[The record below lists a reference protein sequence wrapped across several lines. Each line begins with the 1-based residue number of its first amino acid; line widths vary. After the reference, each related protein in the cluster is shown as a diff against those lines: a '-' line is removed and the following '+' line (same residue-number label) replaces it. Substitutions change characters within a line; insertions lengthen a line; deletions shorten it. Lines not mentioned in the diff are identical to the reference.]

1 MAINNSM
8 PGWLDEFLNNF
19 AKTTKKET
27 TAEINVQT
35 LPKVVWNDSTFYVSL
50 DEAARTADVMNEYGN
65 IVTSIKNVGSV
76 DDVNKHLTENQVVA
90 SLTEEDKMNTEK
102 TVTLDTELE
111 KFKSYLE
118 AEAGEFDADN
128 STSTS
133 TDSSSSTSANTSTST
148 DSSNGQT
155 EQSSADSQMDQAE
168 QTTAEIASLKKTV
181 ASLET
186 KMEKMAELIGTLQDN
201 IHAYNDPG
209 NVYDLS
215 SSNAELNH
223 VKETA
228 DATEKVINVEHATDL
243 TAPAGRVSLK
253 DKILTEIDTIME
265 EPTEVLTTE
274 VEPTEIE
281 ETIDEK
287 PVEEAVEETVE
298 EDIPEV
304 EIVEDVPEVVV
315 EEDIPEDSEKD
326 SEKDSDEAPEVEI
339 EEVVEDEKPEEI
351 VKLSGKDE
359 EIFKNGICPICGH
372 KALALTNASGNIQGV
387 VCNDCDAEFG
397 VNLDTEDIY
406 NKQ

>member
-133 TDSSSSTSANTSTST
+133 TDSSSSTSTNT

-155 EQSSADSQMDQAE
+155 EQSSADSQMDQAA
-168 QTTAEIASLKKTV
+168 QTTAEITSLKKTV

-243 TAPAGRVSLK
+243 TVPAGRVSLK

-287 PVEEAVEETVE
+287 PVEETFVETVE

>member
-133 TDSSSSTSANTSTST
+133 TDSSSSTSTNT

-155 EQSSADSQMDQAE
+155 EQSSADSQMDQAA
-168 QTTAEIASLKKTV
+168 QTTAEITSLKKTV

-243 TAPAGRVSLK
+243 TVPAGRVSLK

-287 PVEEAVEETVE
+287 PVEETVEETVE